1 MFSSPNFQAQVRPV
15 VPTLATVG
23 GGTQVRM
30 VAPRQATIARHT
42 GPVRIQTPINMAAS
56 GAVLGP
62 RIGNATVSHI
72 RTASGATIVQQHP
85 GNAQIQSNPPALQP
99 VSQTAFVPSGAQVIG
114 KKIVS
119 IFRG

>member
-1 MFSSPNFQAQVRPV
+1 M
-15 VPTLATVG
+15 G
-23 GGTQVRM
+23 GNTQVRM
-30 VAPRQATIARHT
+30 VAPRQTTIARHA
-42 GPVRIQTPINMAAS
+42 GPLRIQTPINVGPT

-62 RIGNATVSHI
+62 RIANATHI

-99 VSQTAFVPSGAQVIG
+99 VSQTAFAPAGAQVIG

-119 IFRG
+119 VEKHKIK